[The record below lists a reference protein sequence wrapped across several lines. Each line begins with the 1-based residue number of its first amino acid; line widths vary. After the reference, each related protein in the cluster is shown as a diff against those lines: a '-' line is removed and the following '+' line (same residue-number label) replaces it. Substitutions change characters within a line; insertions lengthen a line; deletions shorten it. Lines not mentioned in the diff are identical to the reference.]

1 MAQEEQTQVLSIG
14 RFELWFV
21 AQLTMGLVYI
31 GGAMFLLPPF
41 TLSLEGG
48 TPGDVGVVMAV
59 LPLIALGAPLVGGL
73 LDNYGSFRLFQLLGL
88 GLFAMGFG
96 VLALADEL
104 IATTFG
110 ALILGVGAAL
120 VLTTNMSLMA
130 GSGLPDE
137 ELNGRMSLLQMSLP
151 LGQFLGLVT
160 VALLLRF
167 EISYSG
173 IFTALA
179 MIAVLGL
186 VVTLF
191 TSDQAEK
198 RALHVQE
205 SESARAKE
213 NEYTKLGMGAILLSS
228 FGLVLLVVII
238 SMAAHS
244 SLESQY
250 ANFMTNVFAIDDD
263 TAAIALAVA
272 VLISIPVFPL
282 VGRWLANAPY
292 RLPLIVSI
300 ALRGLAGYAFW
311 LIANMT
317 TIPSLVPLALYAI
330 IMVALPL
337 TDISGALLSA
347 NTSPIGTGGGQGG
360 YGFALAAAAVLG
372 AFFGGWVADEIGFEI
387 IGLVVGIL
395 GTIAFILALFIPK
408 IRSERII

>member
-1 MAQEEQTQVLSIG
+1 MAQEEQTRVLSIG

-41 TLSLEGG
+41 TLYLEGG

-88 GLFAMGFG
+88 GLFAIGFG

-167 EISYSG
+167 EISFSG
-173 IFTALA
+173 IFTVLVL
-179 MIAVLGL
+179 ISLLGL
-186 VVTLF
+186 VFTYF
-191 TSDQAEK
+191 TSGQAEQ
-198 RALHVQE
+198 RALHVQV
-205 SESARAKE
+205 SESARAKD
-213 NEYTKLGMGAILLSS
+213 NEYSKLGMGAILLSS

-244 SLESQY
+244 TLESQY

-330 IMVALPL
+330 MMVALPL

-372 AFFGGWVADEIGFEI
+372 AFLGGWVADEIGFETL
-387 IGLVVGIL
+387 GLVVGIL
-395 GTIAFILALFIPK
+395 GTMAFVLALFIPK
-408 IRSERII
+408 IRSERVT

>member
-1 MAQEEQTQVLSIG
+1 MAQEEQNRVLSIG

-59 LPLIALGAPLVGGL
+59 LPLIALGAPFVGGL

-88 GLFAMGFG
+88 GLFAVGFG

-110 ALILGVGAAL
+110 ALVLGVGAAL
-120 VLTTNMSLMA
+120 VLTTNMSLMV
-130 GSGLPDE
+130 GSGMPDE
-137 ELNGRMSLLQMSLP
+137 ELNGRMSFLQMSLP

-167 EISYSG
+167 EISFSG
-173 IFTALA
+173 IFTALVV
-179 MIAVLGL
+179 ISLLGL
-186 VVTLF
+186 VFTYF
-191 TSDQAEK
+191 TSGQAEQ

-244 SLESQY
+244 TLESQY

-263 TAAIALAVA
+263 TAALALAVA

-330 IMVALPL
+330 MMVALPL

-372 AFFGGWVADEIGFEI
+372 AFLGGWVADEIGFETL
-387 IGLVVGIL
+387 GLVVGIL
-395 GTIAFILALFIPK
+395 GTMAFVLALFIPK
-408 IRSERII
+408 IRSERIT

>member
-1 MAQEEQTQVLSIG
+1 MIV
-14 RFELWFV
+14 
-21 AQLTMGLVYI
+21 
-31 GGAMFLLPPF
+31 F
-41 TLSLEGG
+41 TGIRS
-48 TPGDVGVVMAV
+48 
-59 LPLIALGAPLVGGL
+59 
-73 LDNYGSFRLFQLLGL
+73 
-88 GLFAMGFG
+88 
-96 VLALADEL
+96 
-104 IATTFG
+104 
-110 ALILGVGAAL
+110 
-120 VLTTNMSLMA
+120 
-130 GSGLPDE
+130 
-137 ELNGRMSLLQMSLP
+137 
-151 LGQFLGLVT
+151 QFLGLLT

-167 EISYSG
+167 EISFSG
-173 IFTALA
+173 IFTALVV
-179 MIAVLGL
+179 ISLLGL
-186 VVTLF
+186 VFTYF
-191 TSDQAEK
+191 TSGQAEQ

-244 SLESQY
+244 TLESQY

-263 TAAIALAVA
+263 TAALALAVA

-330 IMVALPL
+330 MMVALPL

-372 AFFGGWVADEIGFEI
+372 AFLGGWVADEIGFETL
-387 IGLVVGIL
+387 GLVVGIL
-395 GTIAFILALFIPK
+395 GTIAFVLALFIPK
-408 IRSERII
+408 IRSERIT